1 VAAKFQIERWMDGPA
16 GAEKRRRYS
25 GGQRDGGET
34 IPPLCALTRGVRAQ
48 QRREGGATNLIDVP
62 EDFVRDMGE
71 LSKDEQ
77 ALVIKVLVLC
87 SILDGRLRGRERKL
101 YEQVLAASDESFANN
116 QQRIKQLA
124 TRYRTMVPV
133 TLADFDEIIELSA
146 LAITPK
152 YYCNECLSTCA
163 LVMAC

>member
-1 VAAKFQIERWMDGPA
+1 MSYLGMIDEFKGASACASQHTHWASRFVLKSGLLCWTICATGATGAA
-16 GAEKRRRYS
+16 
-25 GGQRDGGET
+25 GG
-34 IPPLCALTRGVRAQ
+34 V
-48 QRREGGATNLIDVP
+48 ATNLIDVP

-116 QQRIKQLA
+116 QQRIKMLA
-124 TRYRTMVPV
+124 TRFRTLVPV
-133 TLADFDEIIELSA
+133 TLGDFDEIIEQPA
-146 LAITPK
+146 LPVTAK

-163 LVMAC
+163 LVLAC